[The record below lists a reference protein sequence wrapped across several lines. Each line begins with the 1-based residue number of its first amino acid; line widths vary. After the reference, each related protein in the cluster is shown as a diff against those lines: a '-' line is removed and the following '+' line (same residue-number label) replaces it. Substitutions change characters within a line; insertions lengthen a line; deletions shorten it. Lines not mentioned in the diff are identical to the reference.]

1 MDKGLVIVTIA
12 CVVMLAFFVG
22 YRLFIED
29 LPNDN
34 LANGGD
40 GWDSSIVVDIALK
53 GDSIEVSNSYPVA
66 VEGSRATVLFGGIYE
81 ITGSLTD
88 GQIAVY
94 TTDKDPVR
102 LILNGV
108 NINCSTS
115 AAISIMDAE
124 ETFIILA
131 DGTENFIGD
140 AGTYI
145 YDGPSEDEPNA
156 AIFCK
161 SDLTIWGNGVLN
173 VVGNY
178 NDGIAS
184 KDGLLII
191 NGTINVRSI
200 DDGIRGRDYV
210 VVESGVIDLD
220 VGGDGLKSDNPENAT
235 LGNILIENGKI
246 SIVSGGDAFQA
257 ERNVLIT
264 GGSLNLISGGG
275 SSGVVAGN
283 VSSKGI
289 KGLVNVTI
297 NGGVFNI
304 NSADDAIHS
313 NGTITLNGGSF
324 TLSSGDDAI
333 HGDNFVEIN
342 GGSIDVANS
351 FEGIE
356 GAVVTINYAD
366 LHIVSVD
373 DGIDAVLNSENPNS
387 GVISIINGVVDIT
400 SKGDAIQAE
409 RDVMIANGNFALVS
423 GGGSG
428 NAVEANASA
437 KGVKGVA
444 SVVIE
449 GGIYTI
455 NSADDAIHSNG
466 AIIVNSGTFALS
478 SGDDAIHADGS
489 VEINGGD
496 IDVAKSA
503 EGIEGA
509 VLTINGGEVSIISA
523 DDGLDAVA
531 TVGNSNTGVISVS
544 DGVVDVKSGGD
555 AIQAGNSV
563 LITGGSFKLVS
574 GGGSLNIIG
583 DDLSAKGIKGVTSV
597 TINGGTF
604 IIDSA
609 DDTIHANGNV
619 MITGGSFTLL
629 TGDDTIHGDLSVV
642 VDGGDL
648 NVVNSPDIGGQEWDT
663 STVVDVILKGNSI
676 EVSQSLP
683 VYVSGSKMMIRSAG
697 TYRISGTLNDGQ
709 IIVNTKTTGV
719 VKLILNGVRIDCSTN
734 SPICILSADKVE
746 VFLEASTE
754 NFVSDSSAYIF
765 GSPGLNEPNAAVYS
779 RSDLTISGTGALTVD
794 ANYND
799 GVASKDGLIIESGT
813 ISVNSVDDGIRGK
826 DYVVVKDGTLD
837 LDVSGDGLKSDNV
850 ENATL
855 GYICIENGTVD
866 VVAGGDAISAQTNI
880 LITGGSFNLKTGG
893 GSGVIAAISA
903 KGIKGGTSV
912 TIEGGILV
920 INSADDAVHSNGAI
934 MINGGSLEISTGDD
948 GIHADGTI
956 TVNNGEIDITKSY
969 EGIEAPVIT
978 INNGEIYVV
987 SSDDGVNLGVDS
999 GIIPGPN
1006 QPGARLALYSGSYY
1020 LYINGG
1026 YLFVD
1031 ALGDGIDSNGAIV
1044 MRGGVVIIQ
1053 GPSSDMN
1060 SALDHVAFNMT
1071 AGYLVAAGSSGMAL
1085 PPGDLSEQYSVMINF
1100 WTANQAGTLISVRT
1114 SNGTEVFSFRPSRRY
1129 QSVVFSMP
1137 NLLLGSAYDVY
1148 VGGSHTGTVKD
1159 GLYSGGTYI
1168 PGTKYTS
1175 FTISAKVTRIGP
1187 SGGFLPW

>member
-1 MDKGLVIVTIA
+1 MDKGLVIVIVA
-12 CVVMLAFFVG
+12 CIVMLAFFVG
-22 YRLFIED
+22 YRLSIKD
-29 LPNDN
+29 LPNEGTT
-34 LANGGD
+34 NGGE
-40 GWDSSIVVDIALK
+40 GWDSSIVVDLMLK
-53 GDSIEVSNSYPVA
+53 GDSIEVSNSDPVA
-66 VEGSRATVLFGGIYE
+66 VEGSRATILFGGTYE

-94 TTDKDPVR
+94 TTDEDPVR
-102 LILNGV
+102 FILNGV

-124 ETFIILA
+124 EAFIILA

-140 AGTYI
+140 AATYV
-145 YDGPSEDEPNA
+145 YGDPSEDEPNA

-161 SDLTIWGNGVLN
+161 CDLTILGNGVLN
-173 VVGNY
+173 IVGNY

-184 KDGLLII
+184 KDGLII
-191 NGTINVRSI
+191 ESGTINVRSI
-200 DDGIRGRDYV
+200 DDGIRGRDYIMV
-210 VVESGVIDLD
+210 KSGVIDLD

-235 LGNILIENGKI
+235 LGNISVEDGQIN
-246 SIVSGGDAFQA
+246 IVSGGDAFQA
-257 ERNVLIT
+257 EKNVLIT
-264 GGSLNLISGGG
+264 GGSFNLISGGG
-275 SSGVVAGN
+275 SSGVLAAN
-283 VSSKGI
+283 VSTKGI

-313 NGTITLNGGSF
+313 NGTIKLNSGSF
-324 TLSSGDDAI
+324 TLSSDDDAI
-333 HGDNFVEIN
+333 HADNLVEIN
-342 GGSIDVANS
+342 GGSIDVVNS

-356 GAVVTINYAD
+356 GAVVTVNYAD
-366 LHIVSVD
+366 LNIISVD
-373 DGIDAVLNSENPNS
+373 DGIDAVLNAENPTS
-387 GVISIINGVVDIT
+387 GVISVVNGVVEIT
-400 SKGDAIQAE
+400 SGGDAIQAE
-409 RDVMIANGNFALVS
+409 RDVVITNGNFALNS
-423 GGGSG
+423 GGGFS
-428 NAVEANASA
+428 NAVEADASA

-449 GGIYTI
+449 GGIYMI
-455 NSADDAIHSNG
+455 NSADDSVHSNG
-466 AIIVNSGTFALS
+466 AITVNSGTFTLS
-478 SGDDAIHADGS
+478 SGDDAIHSDGT
-489 VEINGGD
+489 VEISGGD
-496 IDVAKSA
+496 IDVTKSA

-509 VLTINGGEVSIISA
+509 VLTINGGEVSITST

-531 TVGNSNTGVISVS
+531 SAGNSNTGVISVS
-544 DGVVDVKSGGD
+544 NGMIDVKSGGD
-555 AIQAGNSV
+555 AIQAENSV

-583 DDLSAKGIKGVTSV
+583 DDLSAKGIKGVASV

-604 IIDSA
+604 MIDSA
-609 DDTIHANGNV
+609 DDTIHSNGNV
-619 MITGGSFTLL
+619 MVTGGSFTLL

-642 VDGGDL
+642 VNGGDI
-648 NVVNSPDIGGQEWDT
+648 NVVNSPDLGGQQWDT
-663 STVVDVILKGNSI
+663 STVVNVLLKGNSI

-709 IIVNTKTTGV
+709 IIVNTKTTGM
-719 VKLILNGVRIDCSTN
+719 VKLILSGVRIGCSTN
-734 SPICILSADKVE
+734 SPICVLNAEKAE
-746 VFLEASTE
+746 LFLEAYTE
-754 NFVSDSSAYIF
+754 NFVADASTYIF
-765 GSPGLNEPNAAVYS
+765 GSPSVDEPNAAVYS
-779 RSDLTISGTGALTVD
+779 RSDLTISGTGSLTVD

-799 GVASKDGLIIESGT
+799 GVTSKDGLIIESGT
-813 ISVNSVDDGIRGK
+813 ISVSSVDDGIRGR
-826 DYVVVKDGTLD
+826 DYVLVKDGNLD

-855 GYICIENGTVD
+855 GYILFENGIVD
-866 VVAGGDAISAQTNI
+866 VVAGGDAVSAETSV
-880 LITGGSFNLKTGG
+880 LITGGNFSLKTGG
-893 GSGVIAAISA
+893 GSGLAAGVSA
-903 KGIKGGTSV
+903 KGIKGGTGV
-912 TIEGGILV
+912 TIEGGILA
-920 INSADDAVHSNGAI
+920 INSADDGVHSNGAI
-934 MINGGSLEISTGDD
+934 MINGGSLEVSTGDD
-948 GIHADGTI
+948 GIHADGAITI
-956 TVNNGEIDITKSY
+956 NNGEIDITKSY

-978 INNGEIYVV
+978 INNGKIHVV

-1006 QPGARLALYSGSYY
+1006 QPGARLSLYSGSYY

-1031 ALGDGIDSNGAIV
+1031 ALGDGIDSNGAVV
-1044 MRGGVVIIQ
+1044 MRGGVVIVQ

-1060 SALDHVAFNMT
+1060 SALDHGAFNMT
-1071 AGYLVAAGSSGMAL
+1071 AGYLVAVGSSGMAL

-1114 SNGTEVFSFRPSRRY
+1114 SNGTEVFTFRPSRRY

-1137 NLLLGSAYDVY
+1137 SLSLGSTYDVY

-1187 SGGFLPW
+1187 SGGFFPI